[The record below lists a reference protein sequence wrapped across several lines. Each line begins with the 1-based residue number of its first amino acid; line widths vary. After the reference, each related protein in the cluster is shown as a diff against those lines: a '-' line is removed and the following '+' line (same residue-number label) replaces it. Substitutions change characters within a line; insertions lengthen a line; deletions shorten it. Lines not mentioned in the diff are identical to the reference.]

1 MILKFYLQDK
11 LADMQDKGELV
22 ESGQHDILTEALGT
36 PKFVGSILQRAIYSY
51 CTT

>member
-11 LADMQDKGELV
+11 LADMGDSIEFV

-36 PKFVGSILQRAIYSY
+36 LQHPGHVRTKGLYV
-51 CTT
+51 TQ